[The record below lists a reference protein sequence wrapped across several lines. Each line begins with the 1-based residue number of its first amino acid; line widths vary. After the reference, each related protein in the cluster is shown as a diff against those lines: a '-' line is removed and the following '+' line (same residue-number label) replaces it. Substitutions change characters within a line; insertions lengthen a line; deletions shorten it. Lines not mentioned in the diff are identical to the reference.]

1 MNTNLGSA
9 CVLREMPVRLGL
21 AVSHRNELPYNIFA
35 TDYAG
40 FRDQSKD
47 HNPFD
52 PDGFGDSCEFVL
64 IRGYDSDPRD
74 LIPFSNR
81 EKSG

>member
-52 PDGFGDSCEFVL
+52 QTVSKIRVNSCSFVVT
-64 IRGYDSDPRD
+64 IQ
-74 LIPFSNR
+74 IHVI
-81 EKSG
+81 